1 MTLPNPPP
9 PITFTED
16 TVSSVSPS
24 AINSSITLTCSVTE
38 GRFDWSWTGPPGI
51 SLPSPIVLNVGRTS
65 VLELSQLSAGHSG
78 TYRCMAT
85 HTYGREPR
93 ASASFDISTQLQGK
107 SLYVVCTSNVYML
120 SVL

>member
-1 MTLPNPPP
+1 MTLPDPPP

-24 AINSSITLTCSVTE
+24 TINSSITLTCSVTE

-51 SLPSPIVLNVGRTS
+51 SLPLSIVLNVGRTS

-78 TYRCMAT
+78 TYRCVAT
-85 HTYGREPR
+85 HRYGQEPR
-93 ASASFDISTQLQGK
+93 ASASFDISLSLMHGK
-107 SLYVVCTSNVYML
+107 SYSFGW
-120 SVL
+120 